1 MWNNFISLALILL
14 LTATSLRAESIEDAG
29 ANFDRGVLTYV
40 AERDGPHRYYVD
52 VLQHAVDRANLNLR
66 IELLHDIPRKRTQ
79 TMLAN
84 NQLSVKV
91 LVRSR
96 KRDTMFTPVRVGLT
110 NGLIGTRIL
119 LVPRGESNRYANVR
133 SLQDFRELDLVGAFG
148 TGWYD
153 VKVWERNKLRFM
165 TVDGDWD
172 PIFPMLA
179 SRKRGID
186 YFSRGANEVVAN
198 ARDYPDL
205 EIEPRLALV
214 YDRDFIFYLSPSTAR
229 YRDALEQALQDM
241 RREGEFERLQ
251 QKHWGEILGELD
263 LERRIRLDLK

>member
-1 MWNNFISLALILL
+1 M
-14 LTATSLRAESIEDAG
+14 
-29 ANFDRGVLTYV
+29 

-91 LVRSR
+91 LVRSQE
-96 KRDTMFTPVRVGLT
+96 RDAMFTPVRIGLT

-119 LVPRGESNRYANVR
+119 LVPRGESYRYANVN
-133 SLQDFRELDLVGAFG
+133 SLQDLREIDVVGAFG

-153 VKVWERNKLRFM
+153 VKVWTRNELKHV
-165 TVDGDWD
+165 TVDGDWE
-172 PIFPMLA
+172 PIFNMLA
-179 SRKRGID
+179 SRQRGID
-186 YFSRGANEVVAN
+186 YFSRGATEIVAN
-198 ARDYPDL
+198 ARDYPEL

-214 YDRDFIFYLSPSTAR
+214 YDRDFIFYLSPATAR
-229 YRDALEQALQDM
+229 YRDALEQALKDM
-241 RREGEFERLQ
+241 QLEGDFERLQ
-251 QKHWGEILGELD
+251 QKHWGENLGVLALD
-263 LERRIRLDLK
+263 RRIRLNLE